1 MRYKICFLPTMAG
14 LLLSHSL
21 LAAPETSAP
30 IVVTA
35 TRTAQIVDESLAPIV
50 IITRQ
55 EIAQSQA
62 TDVADLLRFHAG
74 FDISRNGGPGQ
85 ASSLFLRGTDSN
97 HTLVMIDGVKINP
110 GTIGGAALQN
120 ISPDIIERIEIVKGP
135 RSTLYGSEAIGG
147 VINII
152 TRSKDEGPTAQA
164 RYRSGKYNSRNYL
177 FALKQK
183 DGDFRTGLS
192 ANFYETD
199 GFPTRTA
206 SSVNSG
212 YDNTTINAYI
222 GTRVGPVDVEA
233 SFWDASGNSEY
244 LDFFL
249 TPLDQDYENS
259 AGSVSL
265 KASPL
270 DRWATTLKLSH
281 ITDKID
287 QNQSSDFA
295 HTRRDALDWQNDI
308 QIGEIQLLTT
318 GILYTREKVS
328 SIIFGSGFSEDTSVK
343 AAYVQDDITVG
354 KHHLLL
360 ADRLTDHDSFN
371 RHNSWNIEYGYRW
384 TPATQLTASAGTA
397 FRAPDNT
404 DRFGFGGN
412 PDLNPETARN
422 LELGLRHRFNRHH
435 SASLQLFDN
444 QIDDLIEFNT
454 LSSHVENI
462 GSASIRGLETSYAFS
477 MRAWNLKLSGTLQD
491 PQNDETHSRLLRRA
505 KRSLATTVSY
515 NRTHYG
521 LALNLLTT
529 SDRKDFG
536 GKLGGYTLVNA
547 TAQIRPYKNWLASL
561 KVENLL
567 DEHYQLARTF
577 NTAERSFFLELGYD
591 YP

>member
-1 MRYKICFLPTMAG
+1 MRHKVYFIPTMAG

-21 LAAPETSAP
+21 LAAPEISAP

-35 TRTAQIVDESLAPIV
+35 TRTAQIADQSLAPVV

-55 EIAQSQA
+55 EIEQSQA
-62 TDVADLLRFHAG
+62 TDVAELLRFHAG
-74 FDISRNGGPGQ
+74 FDIARNGGPGQ
-85 ASSLFLRGTDSN
+85 TTSLFLRGTDSN

-110 GTIGGAALQN
+110 GSIGGAALQN

-152 TRSKDEGPTAQA
+152 TRSTQPGTQSQA
-164 RYRSGKYNSRNYL
+164 HYSTGKYNSRDYL
-177 FALKQK
+177 FSLKHK
-183 DGDFRTGLS
+183 DGDFRAGVS
-192 ANFYETD
+192 ASFYETD

-206 SSVNSG
+206 STINRG
-212 YDNTTINAYI
+212 YDNTTINSYI

-233 SFWDASGNSEY
+233 SFWDTSGNTEY

-259 AGSVSL
+259 VGAGSFKV
-265 KASPL
+265 SPL
-270 DRWATTLKLSH
+270 DRWSTTLKLSH

-308 QIGEIQLLTT
+308 QLGETQLLTT

-328 SIIFGSGFSEDTSVK
+328 SIIFGSGFNEDTSVK
-343 AAYVQDDITVG
+343 AAYLQDDINIDR
-354 KHHLLL
+354 HHLLL
-360 ADRLTDHDSFN
+360 AARLTDHDSFN
-371 RHNSWNIEYGYRW
+371 RHTSWNIEYGFLW
-384 TPATQLTASAGTA
+384 TPATRLTASAGTA

-412 PDLNPETARN
+412 RDLNPETSRN
-422 LELGLRHRFNRHH
+422 LELGLRHAFNRHH
-435 SASLQLFDN
+435 SANLHLFDN

-454 LSSHVENI
+454 LTSRVENI
-462 GSASIRGLETSYAFS
+462 GSASIRGLEAGYEFNL
-477 MRAWNLKLSGTLQD
+477 RPWNLKISGILQD
-491 PQNDETHSRLLRRA
+491 PQNDETHNRLLRRA
-505 KRSLATTVSY
+505 KRSLTSTLSY
-515 NRTHYG
+515 NRARYD
-521 LALNLLTT
+521 LALDLLTT
-529 SDRKDFG
+529 GSRKDFG
-536 GKLGGYTLVNA
+536 GQLNGYSLINA
-547 TAQIRPYKNWLASL
+547 TAKIIPYKNWQAGI

-567 DEHYQLARTF
+567 DEHYQLVRTY
-577 NTAERSFFLELGYD
+577 NTAERSFFLELGYQ